1 MSKKVYPYDDKTYY
15 VHKNFKL
22 MKITVK
28 DVRAAINNVCQID
41 GINLDKLSDEQLL
54 NSDFIHDFNI
64 GNVRLINVV
73 GKLQQVKG
81 FQIPYDVLRQRADD
95 TIGEFINTINA
106 YLSKK

>member
-1 MSKKVYPYDDKTYY
+1 
-15 VHKNFKL
+15 

-28 DVRAAINNVCQID
+28 DVRETIMYVCQHD

-54 NSDFIHDFNI
+54 NSDFVRDFNI
-64 GNVRLINVV
+64 GNVRLINVACE
-73 GKLQQVKG
+73 LEQVKG
-81 FQIPYDVLRQRADD
+81 FRMPYDVLRQRADD